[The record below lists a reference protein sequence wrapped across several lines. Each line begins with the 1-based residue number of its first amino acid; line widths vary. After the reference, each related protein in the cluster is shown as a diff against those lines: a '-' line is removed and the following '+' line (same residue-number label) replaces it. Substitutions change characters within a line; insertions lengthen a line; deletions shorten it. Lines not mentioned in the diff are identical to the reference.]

1 MTALSGRAIL
11 IAAMFVLG
19 CPSDDAVG
27 YSSLSINIHNDIRV
41 LQFAARMYR
50 EDFGRYPVTDADST
64 WYQKLVADEYVLPNL
79 SYTTT
84 DGSLP
89 LGPYGSLIIY
99 EVPGGAYAPL
109 QDSRLPILRW
119 VGANGI
125 DDQGRGDD
133 IDLRYG
139 VNYGYYFKAGYPDA
153 LGWGILGSL
162 LTIMLLRPFFSNF
175 ARWKTRI
182 SIFILWTGSWATLVG
197 ITGHPFNY
205 YLCSDT
211 YEYFTFL
218 GAMGIFY
225 GLVGCTIIGIG
236 YLYTSYK
243 SSNIIEAGLCIEC
256 QYDLRGSLGPKC
268 PECGTS
274 SMAGNY
280 E

>member
-19 CPSDDAVG
+19 CLSDDVLG
-27 YSSLSINIHNDIRV
+27 YSSLSISIHNDIRE
-41 LQFAARMYR
+41 LQVAARMYR

-64 WYQKLVADEYVLPNL
+64 WYEKLLAVEYIQAHWMESTV
-79 SYTTT
+79 

-99 EVPGGAYAPL
+99 EVPSGAYAPL
-109 QDSRLPILRW
+109 QDRRLPILRW
-119 VGANGI
+119 VGVNGI

-139 VNYGYYFKAGYPDA
+139 VNYGYYYKAGYPYA
-153 LGWGILGSL
+153 LGLAILGSL
-162 LTIMLLRPFFSNF
+162 LTVMLLRPFFRRF
-175 ARWKTRI
+175 VRWKTRI
-182 SIFILWTGSWATLVG
+182 SIFILWVSSWATMVG
-197 ITGHPFNY
+197 ITGHPFNC

-211 YEYFTFL
+211 YEYFTGI
-218 GAMGIFY
+218 GAMGVFY

-243 SSNIIEAGLCIEC
+243 LANLIELGLCIEC
-256 QYDLRGSLGPKC
+256 QYDLRGNPGSIC
-268 PECGTS
+268 PECGT
-274 SMAGNY
+274 NRL
-280 E
+280 EQNR